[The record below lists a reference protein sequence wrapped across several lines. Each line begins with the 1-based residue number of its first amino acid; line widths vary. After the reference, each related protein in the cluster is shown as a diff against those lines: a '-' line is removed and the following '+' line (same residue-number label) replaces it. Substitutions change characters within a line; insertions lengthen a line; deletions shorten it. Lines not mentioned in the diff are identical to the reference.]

1 MFKSIK
7 KYTDWLWR
15 HSKGTRSALII
26 NILIGMASVILN
38 LAFIW
43 VSKFLVD
50 IATGSAEGEIKTFA
64 IFLIILLLLRIA
76 ANAYST
82 RLENITVSRLNFN
95 IRQNYFTKL
104 LQSQWTGRKNIH
116 SGDSLN
122 RLFSDSSQVTNL
134 ICQDL
139 PSILITFFQ
148 LVAAFCFLCTMDWRL
163 AITILL
169 ITPILFLLSKIF
181 FKKVK
186 DLTREIRES
195 ESKIQ
200 SHIQESIQNKTTIQ
214 TLQQNE
220 SMEFLLRDLQDTEYQ
235 QILKRTNLNVFSRI
249 VVMLTFNLGYAA
261 ALIWGVVGISNG
273 VISFGMLTAF
283 LQLVGQIQ
291 GPSSKLLRQIPG
303 IIYTTASIDRLK
315 ELDDSPKEV
324 IEKSQH
330 IKGRLGIKFDG
341 LTFRYPDGEENIFT
355 DFNFNFGP
363 ASRTAI
369 IGETGVGK
377 STMIK
382 LILSLLHPQKGKITI
397 YSESGEEYAATP
409 STRVNLVYVPQGNS
423 LFSGTIR
430 QNLLMGKVDATE
442 NEMINALKMAAAEF
456 VMELPEGLD
465 TICGEKGGGLSEG
478 QAQRIAIA
486 RALLRPGNI
495 MLLDEFSSSLDPQTE
510 DRLIQNLCSANK
522 EKTMIFIT
530 HREKVTEYCDS
541 VLRLQ

>member
-1 MFKSIK
+1 MFESIK

-442 NEMINALKMAAAEF
+442 SEMINALNMAAAEF

-495 MLLDEFSSSLDPQTE
+495 MLMDEFSSSLDPQTE